1 MSKKMTPCEKLG
13 YKVGD
18 EFEVIRHHAF
28 KNGQV
33 VTLHE
38 DDGTECPLFAGDG
51 GGAGVFDGVE
61 CSFATLNKQV
71 RKIANKLKP
80 AKQALADAIHQ
91 NGGWPKE
98 CHWMFAASNGFGS
111 AFCWTNKPKRSGWN
125 WLGGGKFTPCCEIG
139 ASIPNWHQCILSRDE
154 YFTAYPEQVKVEVD
168 DETERKV
175 GVEMKSESEATINA
189 SDWHKNGELP
199 PVGEVCLWIGRKENC
214 DYRAD
219 LRTGDRVEVIAHYKP
234 RSDGPMVAVFAYES
248 RESIGRQTDQSIAKC
263 FSPLRTE
270 REKAIDEM
278 VSLVEPLATY
288 REFAGAIYDAGM
300 YKEVK

>member
-28 KNGQV
+28 KKGQT

-61 CSFATLNKQV
+61 CSFATLNKHV

-80 AKQALADAIHQ
+80 AKQALTDAINQ

-98 CHWMFAASNGFGS
+98 CHWVFSTSNGFGS

-125 WLGGGKFTPCCEIG
+125 WLGGGKFTLCCEIG
-139 ASIPNWHQCILSRDE
+139 SSLPNWHQTILSRDE
-154 YFTAYPEQVKVEVD
+154 YFTAYPEQVKVEVEN
-168 DETERKV
+168 ETKHKV
-175 GVEMKSESEATINA
+175 EAEMTSESEMTINVSSA
-189 SDWHKNGELP
+189 GAVAGGDWHKSGELP
-199 PVGEVCLWIGRKENC
+199 PVGEVCEVMHL
-214 DYRAD
+214 
-219 LRTGDRVEVIAHYKP
+219 DRWVCCEVIAHFEQ
-234 RSDGPMVAVFAYES
+234 SWGMVAAYTVG
-248 RESIGRQTDQSIAKC
+248 INGGNAKLLEQC
-263 FSPLRTE
+263 NAEDFRPLRTE
-270 REKAIDEM
+270 REKAIDKM

-300 YKEVK
+300 YKEVN